1 MNEQQIKNLIKVWYG
16 KSKGERDNFVKFFL
30 LWICFNAWLEYRS
43 GEDTDK
49 KMIDWLVNQSRTSSD
64 LVESYE
70 RRKNTADFKSYLK
83 FLVDNSPFKDSRGK
97 GSGITVKD
105 EDDFENIV
113 KAIYRIRCNLFHGG
127 SAAHKNEVQQQIAI
141 CTYILNEWIAT
152 LVVEV
157 GAS

>member
-1 MNEQQIKNLIKVWYG
+1 MNEQQIKTLIKVWRE
-16 KSKGERDNFVKFFL
+16 KARRENDHFLKFFL

-43 GEDTDK
+43 GEDIDA
-49 KMIDWLVNQSRTSSD
+49 KMIGWLANQDKSSSD

-70 RRKNTADFKSYLK
+70 RCKNKADFKSYLK

-97 GSGITVKD
+97 RPDITVRD

-113 KAIYRIRCNLFHGG
+113 EAIYRIRCNLFHGG
-127 SAAHKNEVQQQIAI
+127 SPADQNEVQQQIAI

-152 LVVEV
+152 LVVKV